1 MNFSLTEEQQ
11 ILQDSAARL
20 VGQSYPFERRQR
32 DVSSATGF
40 DPELWKQFADMG
52 WLAIPFREENGGFGG
67 EATELMLL
75 MEEMGKGLVAVPYL
89 ATVLL
94 FGKLVEAGTEGPLRD
109 DLLTRLIAGQLQ
121 GSVAYME
128 RQARYTLNDTCTRA
142 SQTPTGF
149 RLSGEKTMAF
159 NGPAADKLIVSARTE
174 GGQQDEWGISLFL
187 VDATAPGLELTSYR
201 LMDGQRAAKVL
212 LNDVQVKSGQLVGQ
226 ENKGAALLQ
235 GVINNALPGLCAEAL
250 GLMTHLTNTTIEY
263 TKVRKQFAVPISSF
277 QALQHRMV
285 DMFTACEETRSL
297 VYRSVCSADKP
308 DSQEHLR
315 NLHALKVI
323 TGRRGKRVGNDAIQL
338 HGGMGITDELDV
350 GHYVKH
356 LMVLNSLFGDADYH
370 QQQLATL
377 SLSV

>member
-11 ILQDSAARL
+11 ILQDSTARL
-20 VGQSYPFERRQR
+20 VGQSYSFERRQR
-32 DVSSATGF
+32 DVGSATGF
-40 DPELWKQFADMG
+40 DPELWKQFADLG

-67 EATELMLL
+67 EATDLMLL
-75 MEEMGKGLVAVPYL
+75 MEEMGKGLVAAPYV

-94 FGKLVEAGTEGPLRD
+94 FGKLVEAGTVGHLRD
-109 DLLTRLIAGQLQ
+109 NLLTRLIAGQLQ
-121 GSVAYME
+121 GGVAFME
-128 RQARYTLNDTCTRA
+128 RQARYALNDTCTRA
-142 SQTPTGF
+142 SRTSAGF
-149 RLSGEKTMAF
+149 GLSGEKTMVL
-159 NGPAADKLIVSARTE
+159 NGPVADKLIVSARTE
-174 GGQQDEWGISLFL
+174 GSQQDESGISLFL
-187 VDATAPGLELTSYR
+187 LDTTTPGLELTSYR
-201 LMDGQRAAKVL
+201 LMDGQQVANVR
-212 LNDVQVKSGQLVGQ
+212 LNNVQVKSGQLVGQ
-226 ENKGAALLQ
+226 ENEGAALLQ

-263 TKVRKQFAVPISSF
+263 TKVRKQFGVPISSF

-297 VYRSVCSADKP
+297 IYRSVCSADKP
-308 DSQEHLR
+308 DTQEHLR

-338 HGGMGITDELDV
+338 HGGMGITDELEV

-377 SLSV
+377 SLPV

>member
-1 MNFSLTEEQQ
+1 VNFSLTEEQQ

-20 VGQSYPFERRQR
+20 VGQSYSFERRQQ
-32 DVSSATGF
+32 DVGSAAGF
-40 DPELWKQFADMG
+40 DPELWKQFADLG

-67 EATELMLL
+67 EATDLMLL
-75 MEEMGKGLVAVPYL
+75 MEEMGKGLVAAPYL

-94 FGKLVEAGTEGPLRD
+94 FGKLVEAGTEGHLCD

-121 GSVAYME
+121 GGVAFME
-128 RQARYTLNDTCTRA
+128 RQARYALNDTCTRA
-142 SQTPTGF
+142 SRTSAGF
-149 RLSGEKTMAF
+149 VLSGEKTMVL
-159 NGPAADKLIVSARTE
+159 NGPVADKLIVSARTE
-174 GGQQDEWGISLFL
+174 GSQQDESGISLFL
-187 VDATAPGLELTSYR
+187 LDTTTPGLDLTSYR
-201 LMDGQRAAKVL
+201 LMDGQQVANVR
-212 LNDVQVKSGQLVGQ
+212 LNNVQVKSGQLVGQ
-226 ENKGAALLQ
+226 ENEGLALLQ
-235 GVINNALPGLCAEAL
+235 GVINKALPGLCAEAL

-263 TKVRKQFAVPISSF
+263 TKARKQFGVPISSF
-277 QALQHRMV
+277 QSLQHRMV

-297 VYRSVCSADKP
+297 IYRSVCSADKP
-308 DSQEHLR
+308 DTQEHLR

-377 SLSV
+377 SLPV